1 MKFKTTALCVGATL
15 ASITP
20 ALAQQGSNVTIYG
33 VLDLGYEYV
42 NHVGTADDHASRVS
56 QGKGTSYWGL
66 RGREDLGGGLR
77 AIFNLES
84 GFAADTGVLGH
95 GGRLFGRQS
104 YVGLEGGFGRIS
116 LGRQYTMKWW
126 ATRMGNTF
134 GTGAHGLT
142 SLDEGISNPR
152 QDNAILYL
160 SPKIKG
166 FQAGASYS
174 FGRGVANSA
183 AGNAAT
189 AVAVN
194 CAEST
199 SGDSKQCR
207 SISAMGSYDND
218 NWGAALGYE
227 GNYGGPGAYGG
238 LTDKD
243 LSDKRYIMTGFFK
256 VGSSR
261 FGLGVLRRH
270 NEGTAN
276 FGHTYAGTGLTIP
289 QNTKSNLVWLTG
301 SVPVTANISIDG
313 IVGQIKY
320 NGSHDKARL
329 LTLRPV
335 YTLSKRSQLYVSANY
350 VKNSGDVNFSATT
363 ATGNV
368 PPKLGGSQL
377 SVIAGMSH
385 GF

>member
-1 MKFKTTALCVGATL
+1 MKVKTIALSVAAAFAYAAP
-15 ASITP
+15 AS
-20 ALAQQGSNVTIYG
+20 AQQGSNVTIYG
-33 VLDLGYEYV
+33 TLDLGYEYV
-42 NHVGTADDHASRVS
+42 NHVGEGEAHASRVS

-104 YVGLEGGFGRIS
+104 YVGLEGKYGRLT

-152 QDNAILYL
+152 QDNAILYVT
-160 SPKIKG
+160 PKIKG

-174 FGRGVANSA
+174 FGRGVANA
-183 AGNAAT
+183 ASGNAAT

-194 CAEST
+194 CPEST
-199 SGDSKQCR
+199 TGNPKQCR
-207 SISAMGSYDND
+207 SISAMGSYDTD
-218 NWGAALGYE
+218 NWGVALGYE
-227 GNYGGPGAYGG
+227 GNYGGSATTYGG
-238 LTDKD
+238 LANKD

-270 NEGTAN
+270 NEGLQN
-276 FGHTYAGTGLTIP
+276 FGHVGLATGVPTD
-289 QNTKSNLVWLTG
+289 TKSNLIWLTG
-301 SVPVTANISIDG
+301 SVPITANISIDG

-320 NGSHDKARL
+320 NGTSDKARL

-335 YTLSKRSQLYVSANY
+335 YTLSKRSLLYVSTNY

-368 PPKLGGSQL
+368 NPKAGGSQV
-377 SVIAGMSH
+377 SIIAGMSH
-385 GF
+385 SF